1 MRAIH
6 LLLPR
11 VLGRAL
17 HPTRDLFPLRSCSD
31 FYYLPLPLKKSSRT
45 SFHSKKRLFSNSVP
59 LRRRLLTFDQNPFF
73 RLDPMEAGARDL
85 LRRFSGG
92 FSTEEVTGGDS
103 DEIELGLSLGGCFSS
118 QDAENN
124 RLMRSSSIPAIL
136 RSDFPAVVPLV
147 RTCSMPS
154 DAEEEIRRRKEVQS
168 IKRMEAMRKRVDKR
182 NLKRF
187 DEDFEGGSVA
197 KMRRF
202 EVEEN
207 GVQSSSRRFG
217 VASQGSSSSGGSE
230 FDSQQEQGFE
240 FAGIIS
246 ASDVN
251 NPSKSL
257 TTSKQNNHKP
267 SSVPPLAT
275 PTPTPKSINGAFCC
289 NGTELK
295 ENVLRKNG
303 EERSLSRGISDLS
316 KNMVEEMPSVS
327 TRGNGPN
334 GRRIDGFLYSYGK
347 GEVSIVC
354 VCHGNFLSPAE
365 FVKHAGGGD
374 VAHPLRHIV
383 VNPSSGSL
391 L

>member
-1 MRAIH
+1 M
-6 LLLPR
+6 
-11 VLGRAL
+11 
-17 HPTRDLFPLRSCSD
+17 
-31 FYYLPLPLKKSSRT
+31 
-45 SFHSKKRLFSNSVP
+45 
-59 LRRRLLTFDQNPFF
+59 
-73 RLDPMEAGARDL
+73 DPMEAGARDL

-136 RSDFPAVVPLV
+136 RSDFPIVVPLV

-168 IKRMEAMRKRVDKR
+168 IKRMEAMRKREDKR

-187 DEDFEGGSVA
+187 DDDFEGGSVR

-230 FDSQQEQGFE
+230 FENQQEQGFE
-240 FAGIIS
+240 FPGIIC

-251 NPSKSL
+251 NPSKAP
-257 TTSKQNNHKP
+257 TM
-267 SSVPPLAT
+267 AT
-275 PTPTPKSINGAFCC
+275 PAPKSINGTFRC
-289 NGTELK
+289 NGAALK
-295 ENVLRKNG
+295 ENVLRKKD
-303 EERSLSRGISDLS
+303 EERSLNRGISDIG

>member
-1 MRAIH
+1 
-6 LLLPR
+6 
-11 VLGRAL
+11 
-17 HPTRDLFPLRSCSD
+17 
-31 FYYLPLPLKKSSRT
+31 
-45 SFHSKKRLFSNSVP
+45 
-59 LRRRLLTFDQNPFF
+59 
-73 RLDPMEAGARDL
+73 MEAGARDL

-124 RLMRSSSIPAIL
+124 RLMRSSSIPAIF

-168 IKRMEAMRKRVDKR
+168 IKRMEAMRKREDKR

-187 DEDFEGGSVA
+187 DDDFEGGSVR

-230 FDSQQEQGFE
+230 FESQQEQGFE
-240 FAGIIS
+240 FPGIIC

-251 NPSKSL
+251 NPSKEL
-257 TTSKQNNHKP
+257 TTSKHHNHKP
-267 SSVPPLAT
+267 SSVPTLA
-275 PTPTPKSINGAFCC
+275 TPTPKSINGTFRC
-289 NGTELK
+289 NGTGLK
-295 ENVLRKNG
+295 ENVLRKND
-303 EERSLSRGISDLS
+303 EERSLNRGISDVG

-327 TRGNGPN
+327 TRGDGPN

-354 VCHGNFLSPAE
+354 VCHGNFLTPAE